1 MVQLVKRGADLE
13 KGIEVKLNDLHDG
26 HEKERQKLEADLEVR
41 KQKLNDDYEQ
51 RVSVLFLLTHFS
63 SLIALHHSELH

>member
-1 MVQLVKRGADLE
+1 
-13 KGIEVKLNDLHDG
+13 LHDG
-26 HEKERQKLEADLEVR
+26 HEKERQKLEAYLEVR